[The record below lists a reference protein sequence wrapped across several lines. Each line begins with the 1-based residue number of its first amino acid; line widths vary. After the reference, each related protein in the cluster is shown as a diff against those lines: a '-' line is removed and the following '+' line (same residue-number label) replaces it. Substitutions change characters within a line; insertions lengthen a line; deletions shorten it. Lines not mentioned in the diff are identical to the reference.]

1 MQTESMEDM
10 IVRAG
15 RYRGTL
21 YFLSH
26 SMFDNV
32 AQFVKQQKLNGI
44 CV

>member
-1 MQTESMEDM
+1 MGEN
-10 IVRAG
+10 
-15 RYRGTL
+15 L

-44 CV
+44 CVSQSV

>member
-1 MQTESMEDM
+1 MQTESMEGMLIRVGKHGDN
-10 IVRAG
+10 
-15 RYRGTL
+15 L
-21 YFLSH
+21 YFLYH